1 MFTSSFGWGGL
12 ERNLA
17 VMAQWMS
24 QAGHRVTLGAATGS
38 PLHSHALD
46 QGIHVSTVQTQ
57 RQLSRFIQG
66 QDVLWIRDPRDLR
79 LAAAMSRRHQIPL
92 VMQQAMQISTPKFKW
107 WHKRRFGQVH
117 AWVSG
122 LEWLKDQALHN
133 TPLTS
138 DVCHVIPLPLD
149 ARWFQPPRTS
159 NHRSELRKELG
170 LPTEAWMVGTV
181 GRLDPGKGQAL
192 LLEALTELPGH
203 VHALFVGS
211 NTVDNGRDEH
221 QRLVDR
227 AETLGVNDRVH
238 WRSETDDPLPFYDIL
253 DAFAM
258 TSTSETIG
266 TVTLEAMARG
276 VPVVGSRAGG
286 TAQLVDE
293 GRGMPF
299 AAGDSQALRSAL
311 NKVLEMPASDR
322 EDMVHRA
329 RQWAQT
335 SHPDHVIPAWNRIL
349 DIVVDEGRTP

>member
-1 MFTSSFGWGGL
+1 
-12 ERNLA
+12 
-17 VMAQWMS
+17 
-24 QAGHRVTLGAATGS
+24 
-38 PLHSHALD
+38 
-46 QGIHVSTVQTQ
+46 
-57 RQLSRFIQG
+57 
-66 QDVLWIRDPRDLR
+66 
-79 LAAAMSRRHQIPL
+79 
-92 VMQQAMQISTPKFKW
+92 
-107 WHKRRFGQVH
+107 
-117 AWVSG
+117 
-122 LEWLKDQALHN
+122 
-133 TPLTS
+133 
-138 DVCHVIPLPLD
+138 
-149 ARWFQPPRTS
+149 
-159 NHRSELRKELG
+159 
-170 LPTEAWMVGTV
+170 MVGTV

-227 AETLGVNDRVH
+227 AETLGVTDRVH

-299 AAGDSQALRSAL
+299 AAGDSQALASALMSLLKLPVSERSAMTRL
-311 NKVLEMPASDR
+311 AL
-322 EDMVHRA
+322 
-329 RQWAQT
+329 QWAQT